1 MRGLRHR
8 IIRTSLLLLGT
19 TVVGVAL
26 GDTFAVSE
34 SNNSPITLS
43 SQSETVVEPAPEQPV
58 SQPALMT
65 VQQEITSSMASG
77 DTVPKD
83 ARGKIG
89 AKDPKNFTTE
99 VQYNP
104 QTNDYLIL
112 KKIGD
117 IVVDRQYMTF
127 EEYQNYQM
135 EQLMQNYWEKKA
147 KTAALNQSSGGSGN
161 LIDNIPGL
169 NKLNNA
175 LGSFLGN
182 DGKPLIEINPS
193 GSAELTFAIV
203 NNKREDPAIDVNKR
217 SVTNFDFDE
226 NIQINLN
233 AKIGDLLDFD
243 INQNTQAVFDFEN
256 TLKLKHEGKEDDI
269 LQLLEAGNIA
279 MPLNTKLIQG
289 SQSLFGFHTK
299 LKFGKLTIDGVFSEQ
314 KTESQNLQVQGG
326 AQTEEFQIK
335 ADEYEE
341 NRHFF
346 LAQYFY
352 DNYNKAMATLPVLNS
367 NIKIIKLEVWR
378 TNVGAAVTENRNIVA
393 LTDLGEKNPYMSS
406 LYNSSG
412 RTMPSDY
419 SNNLFNVID
428 RSAIRSVNQITP
440 YLQSKGFVSG
450 RDYEKVESARKLNP
464 SEYTF
469 NPQLGFIS
477 LNQALSADQ
486 VLAVAFQYQVIGDT
500 TVYQVG
506 ELTTDGIVDPNTL
519 VVKLLKSTTINTKSP
534 LWKLMMKNVYFLKST
549 QISPDK
555 FRLNVLYEGDDGGVM
570 TGYFADGPKK
580 GVPLIEV
587 FGLDRMDAMQYP
599 YADGVFDWLDNAST
613 DAGIIQASTGR
624 VFFPYVEPFGK
635 DLREI
640 LGDDAAA
647 NKYCFDSLYT
657 LTKTLAQQ
665 YPDKDKYYLEGS
677 YSTAMSG
684 EISLGFNI
692 PEGSVKVTAGGI
704 PLVEGVDYTV
714 DYMMGKVRII
724 NESVLSSGTPISI
737 SSESNSFSMMTKRMM
752 GMHLNYEFNPKFNLG
767 ATILNLHQKP
777 LTQKNNF
784 GDEPLNNTIWGLDL
798 SLEHDLPFL
807 TKAIDWL
814 PGISTKE
821 MSKLTL
827 NSEFAHF
834 IPGMSN
840 TGEKGTSYIDDFEGA
855 KSGIDLKNV
864 ASWHLASTPQD
875 YNTPNPMFPET
886 RLGSGLEYGFNRA
899 RLAWYRI
906 DDIFY
911 SSNSPSNIG
920 DADRSQPYARRISE
934 QEVFPNKEL
943 AAGETTNIYELNL
956 AFYPDEKGPYN
967 YDVNG
972 MNSDGKLENPAS
984 RWGGIMRR
992 LDYTDFETQNIET
1005 IEFWLMDPFIDN
1017 PNHSGGKL
1025 YFNLGDISEDILRDG
1040 RKFFENGLPTTSE
1053 IINVD
1058 TTIWGRVPTIQSV
1071 VNAFDN
1077 DEDARVRQ
1085 DIGYDGLSSSDER
1098 TFFDTYLQAV
1108 AQRFGTQSPA
1118 YLNAYN
1124 DPSNDDFTYF
1134 RSTRYDNANI
1144 KITDRYKYY
1153 NNAEGNSAP
1162 SGSSGEDY
1170 PTAATSYPN
1179 GEDINND
1186 NTLSESENYY
1196 QYSIDL
1202 SPENMV
1208 IGQNYITDIQEAQN
1222 IKLPDGSTA
1231 TCKWYQFKIPVRS
1244 PEKKVGSIEGYQSI
1258 RFMRMFMR
1266 EFSEPI
1272 ILRFATLELVYGTW
1286 RKYEQDLYEPGD
1298 YSGGDANTQ
1307 FTTSTVNIEENGY
1320 RSPVPYVLPPGIDR
1334 EEWYSNSSY
1343 YQMNEQ
1349 SLQMTVS
1356 ELGSGDARA
1365 IYKNA
1370 AYDLRYFGSLKMF
1383 VHAEKLNETDN
1394 LKDGDL
1400 TLFVRLGNDFT
1411 KNYYEYELPLKLTP
1425 WGTSMSEDDVIW
1437 PEDNNVEIDL
1447 EKLVAVKENR
1457 NKQIRSGN
1465 TDYSQNDIYFERD
1478 GGKKYSVLGT
1488 PNIGAVKVI
1497 MIGVRNPRKQ
1507 SMGDGNDMLPKSA
1520 IVWVNEL
1527 RLGDF
1532 SRKSGIA
1539 AMALARTNLADIGD
1553 LSLYGAYTSSRFGS
1567 LEQNISDLD
1576 GLNNTNVEVALN
1588 LDLDKFLPE
1597 TWGLKIP
1604 FHFDHSTQIGT
1615 PEYNPLD
1622 PDVNLRRDIRSYQTS
1637 EERDSIRNMTR
1648 EHLSRT
1654 NINLVNLHKE
1664 RTGKGT
1670 TSTPHFYEIENF
1682 NFSYAFSGEKQS
1694 DVDVEYYDKKQHRGG
1709 FTYTFSQTPT
1719 QLKPF
1724 DKMKLFKNKHLRFI
1738 RDLNFYYQ
1746 PKSMSFRTE
1755 VFRDF
1760 QETKLRNKSAG
1771 DIIIKPTFYKQFT
1784 WERVYN
1790 LQYDFSKTLHFQ
1802 YDATAN
1808 ADVEEPMGKI
1818 DTRTKNDSVW
1828 QSVLEFGRMRNFEQK
1843 VTVKWDF
1850 PIERFPYLDFL
1861 RTPLTYEAKYMFT
1874 GSTPATQSLGN
1885 TIENTRIATASVN
1898 GTMKTLYDKFKF
1910 IKNAYQPKP
1919 SKDAKGND
1927 RFGKG
1932 NGPNDKNKDKGKDKD
1947 KKDQKRGKDK
1957 DKKDKDKDKASLET
1971 KTDSIADSTKESKF
1985 LEILREV
1992 GYFSIRAVTGLK
2004 TFSVKY
2010 TLSEGTLIPG
2020 FMPEATILGMDNK
2033 NLWSP
2038 GLAFVFGGQGD
2049 IVAGLL
2055 ENDYLSKD
2063 TLLNAAHMVKSN
2075 DVLAI
2080 QANVE
2085 PIRDLK
2091 IDISFTRNFTSQ
2103 GSWYYK
2109 YNNDLGYIDGPL
2121 SPTRFGS
2128 YSTTI
2133 CMFNTAFDDP
2143 DALFSQFLENRAVV
2157 ANRLAAINPDP
2168 YTDEAILDTLS
2179 GLVFPGGYSPNSQQ
2193 VLMTSFLATYLGRD
2207 VHTMGFS
2214 PFLGFPLPNWS
2225 ITYNGLNKVE
2235 FLKKWF
2241 TNISFSHRYNST
2253 YSVSNYTTDMAISNI
2268 DNYDYGMETVLNA
2281 SNDFIPKESID
2292 QIQLTEQF
2300 NPFLKVDVV
2309 MVNSIQF
2316 NIAYQ
2321 RARTLSLSFSNNQ
2334 LTEMSR
2340 DGFTI
2345 GAGYR
2350 IKDVSFTITTG
2361 QKTHNLKSDIVIQA
2375 NLSYNQNKSQIRKI
2389 AQNTSQISSGS
2400 EVWTGGLS
2408 AEYALTQ
2415 SLTVRAFFETT
2426 INRPFIS
2433 NSYPNSTTKGG
2444 ITVRFSF

>member
-1 MRGLRHR
+1 MLAA
-8 IIRTSLLLLGT
+8 SLLMVT
-19 TVVGVAL
+19 TVFGVAL
-26 GDTFAVSE
+26 GDTFSVAERHNAEV
-34 SNNSPITLS
+34 PL
-43 SQSETVVEPAPEQPV
+43 APEETECT
-58 SQPALMT
+58 T
-65 VQQEITSSMASG
+65 VQPSAELPKQPSVEMPVAVQSTVAQG
-77 DTVPKD
+77 DTVPKGS
-83 ARGKIG
+83 AAGKMG
-89 AKDPKNFTTE
+89 AKDPKNFSTE

-104 QTNDYLIL
+104 KTNDYLIL

-117 IVVDRQYMTF
+117 VVIDRQYMTF

-135 EQLMQNYWEKKA
+135 GHLMQNYWSNKT
-147 KTAALNQSSGGSGN
+147 KTAALDKGSGSSN
-161 LIDNIPGL
+161 NILDNIPGL
-169 NKLNNA
+169 NKLSGLAENLLGPNA
-175 LGSFLGN
+175 
-182 DGKPLIEINPS
+182 IQINPS
-193 GSAELTFAIV
+193 GSAELTFAVV

-233 AKIGDLLDFD
+233 AKIGDLVDFD

-269 LQLLEAGNIA
+269 LQLIEAGNIA

-352 DNYNKAMATLPVLNS
+352 DNYNKAMSTLPVLNS
-367 NIKIIKLEVWR
+367 NINIIKIEVWR
-378 TNVGAAVTENRNIVA
+378 TNVGAAVSENRNIVA
-393 LTDLGEKNPYMSS
+393 ITDLGEKNPSMSS
-406 LYNSSG
+406 LYNPSG
-412 RTMPSDY
+412 RTLPSDN
-419 SNNLFNVID
+419 SNNLFGYID
-428 RSAIRSVNQITP
+428 RSAVRSVNQITP
-440 YLQSKGFVSG
+440 YMQSKGFVSG
-450 RDYEKVESARKLNP
+450 RDYEKVESARKLSP

-555 FRLNVLYEGDDGGVM
+555 FRLNVLYEGDDGGVL
-570 TGYFADGPKK
+570 TGYYADGPKK

-613 DAGIIQASTGR
+613 GAGIIQASTGR

-640 LGDDAAA
+640 LGDNAAA
-647 NKYCFDSLYT
+647 DKYCFDSLYT

-692 PEGSVKVTAGGI
+692 PEGSVRVTAGGI

-767 ATILNLHQKP
+767 ATILNLHQRP

-798 SLEHDLPFL
+798 SFEHEMPWL

-814 PGISTKE
+814 PGISTKDK
-821 MSKLTL
+821 STLTL
-827 NSEFAHF
+827 NAEFAHF
-834 IPGMSN
+834 IPGMSKTN
-840 TGEKGTSYIDDFEGA
+840 ESGTSYIDDFEGA

-864 ASWHLASTPQD
+864 SSWHLASTPQD
-875 YNTPNPMFPET
+875 WSTPNAMFPET
-886 RLGSGLEYGFNRA
+886 RIGSGLEYGFNRA

-911 SSNSPSNIG
+911 SSNAPSNIG
-920 DADRSQPYARRISE
+920 DADRSRPYARRISE

-972 MNSDGKLENPAS
+972 LNSDGKLENPAS
-984 RWGGIMRR
+984 RWGGIMRK

-1040 RKFFENGLPTTSE
+1040 RKFFENGLPTGNAV
-1053 IINVD
+1053 INVD

-1077 DEDARVRQ
+1077 DEDARMRQ
-1085 DIGYDGLSSSDER
+1085 DIGYDGLSSADER
-1098 TFFDTYLQAV
+1098 TFFESYLQAL
-1108 AQRFGTQSPA
+1108 AQRFGTQSAA
-1118 YLNAYN
+1118 YQNAYN
-1124 DPSNDDFTYF
+1124 DPSSDDFTYF
-1134 RSTRYDNANI
+1134 RSSRYDNSNV
-1144 KITDRYKYY
+1144 KINDRYKYY

-1162 SGSSGEDY
+1162 SGSNGEDY

-1222 IKLPDGSTA
+1222 IKLPDGSTT
-1231 TCKWYQFKIPVRS
+1231 TCKWYQFKIPVRN

-1266 EFSEPI
+1266 EFNEPI

-1286 RKYEQDLYEPGD
+1286 RKYDQDLYQPGD
-1298 YSGGDANTQ
+1298 IPTGGDANTK

-1349 SLQMTVS
+1349 SLQMEVS
-1356 ELGSGDARA
+1356 DLASGDARA

-1383 VHAEKLNETDN
+1383 AHAEKLNETDD

-1411 KNYYEYELPLKLTP
+1411 RNYYEYELPLKLTP
-1425 WGTSMSEDDVIW
+1425 WGTSMSQDDVIW
-1437 PEDNNVEIDL
+1437 PEANNVEIDL

-1465 TDYSQNDIYFERD
+1465 AQFSNTDLYTEYD
-1478 GGKKYSVLGT
+1478 GGRKYTVLGT

-1507 SMGDGNDMLPKSA
+1507 SATDGNDMLPKSA
-1520 IVWVNEL
+1520 IVWINEL
-1527 RLGDF
+1527 RLGEF
-1532 SRKSGIA
+1532 SRKSGWA
-1539 AMALARTNLADIGD
+1539 AMALARTNLANLGD

-1576 GLNNTNVEVALN
+1576 GLNNANIEVALN

-1597 TWGLKIP
+1597 EWGLKIP
-1604 FHFDHSTQIGT
+1604 VHFDHSTQIGT

-1622 PDVNLRRDIRSYQTS
+1622 PDVNLRRDIRSYLTG

-1664 RTGKGT
+1664 RTGKAAT
-1670 TSTPHFYEIENF
+1670 QSPHFYQIENF
-1682 NFSYAFSGEKQS
+1682 NFSYAFSGEKSS
-1694 DVDVEYYDKKQHRGG
+1694 DVDVEYYNKKQHRGG
-1709 FTYTFSQTPT
+1709 FTYNFNVTPK
-1719 QLKPF
+1719 QVKPF
-1724 DKMKLFKNKHLRFI
+1724 DNIKFFQNKYLKFI

-1746 PKSMSFRTE
+1746 PKSLSFRTE

-1790 LQYDFSKTLHFQ
+1790 LQYDITKTLRLQ
-1802 YDATAN
+1802 YDANAN

-1818 DTRTKNDSVW
+1818 DTRTKTDSVW
-1828 QSVLEFGRMRNFEQK
+1828 QSVLEFGRMRNFSQNLS
-1843 VTVKWDF
+1843 VTWDF
-1850 PIERFPYLDFL
+1850 PIERLPYLDFL
-1861 RTPLTYEAKYMFT
+1861 RTPLSYKSTYVFT
-1874 GSTPATQSLGN
+1874 GSTPSTQSLGN
-1885 TIENTRIATASVN
+1885 TIENTATLNATVN
-1898 GTMKTLYDKFKF
+1898 ATMKTLYDKFKF
-1910 IKNAYQPKP
+1910 IKKAYQPKQ
-1919 SKDAKGND
+1919 SKDAKG
-1927 RFGKG
+1927 KG
-1932 NGPNDKNKDKGKDKD
+1932 PMGNRQGGNNKNKNDKKNGKGKDKD
-1947 KKDQKRGKDK
+1947 K
-1957 DKKDKDKDKASLET
+1957 LET
-1971 KTDSIADSTKESKF
+1971 VANADTIPDSTKNEKWK
-1985 LEILREV
+1985 EILREV
-1992 GYFSIRAVTGLK
+1992 GYFGIRAVTGLK
-2004 TFSVKY
+2004 NFSVKY
-2010 TLSEGTLIPG
+2010 TLAEGTLIPG
-2020 FMPEATILGMDNK
+2020 FMPEATLLGMDNSS
-2033 NLWSP
+2033 LWSP
-2038 GLAFVFGGQGD
+2038 GLAFVFGGQND

-2063 TLLNAAHMVKSN
+2063 TLLNSPHQVRTN

-2080 QANVE
+2080 QAVVE

-2091 IDISFTRNFTSQ
+2091 IDISLTRNFTSQ
-2103 GSWYYK
+2103 GSHYYK
-2109 YNNDLGYIDGPL
+2109 YNNNLGYIDGPL

-2133 CMFNTAFDDP
+2133 CMFGTAFDDA
-2143 DALFSQFLENRAVV
+2143 DELFAQFLDSRAVV
-2157 ANRLAAINPDP
+2157 AGRLAALNPDP
-2168 YTDEAILDTLS
+2168 FTDEYLLDSLS

-2193 VLMTSFLATYLGRD
+2193 VLLTSFLATYLGRD
-2207 VHTMGFS
+2207 VHSMGFS

-2235 FLKKWF
+2235 WLKKWF
-2241 TNISFSHRYNST
+2241 SNISLSHRYSST
-2253 YSVSNYTTDMAISNI
+2253 YTVSNYSTDMAISNI
-2268 DNYDYGMETVLNA
+2268 DGYDYGMESVLNA

-2300 NPFLKVDVV
+2300 QPFLKVDVV
-2309 MVNSIQF
+2309 MVNSMQF
-2316 NIAYQ
+2316 NVAYQ
-2321 RARTLSLSFSNNQ
+2321 RARTLTLSFSNNQ

-2340 DGFTI
+2340 NGFTV

-2350 IKDVSFTITTG
+2350 IKDVAFTITTG

-2375 NLSYNQNKSQIRKI
+2375 NLSYNQNKTQIRKI

-2408 AEYALTQ
+2408 AEYALSQ
-2415 SLTVRAFFETT
+2415 SLTVRLFFETT

-2444 ITVRFSF
+2444 LTVRFSF

>member
-1 MRGLRHR
+1 MIGSKYR
-8 IIRTSLLLLGT
+8 IFGVSLLLFGT
-19 TVVGVAL
+19 TAVGV
-26 GDTFAVSE
+26 VS
-34 SNNSPITLS
+34 SDIFTVSDMDRTVSI
-43 SQSETVVEPAPEQPV
+43 SEEMSENPV
-58 SQPALMT
+58 P
-65 VQQEITSSMASG
+65 QQ
-77 DTVPKD
+77 DTVPKNS
-83 ARGKIG
+83 GGKKIG
-89 AKDPKNFTTE
+89 AKEPKNFSTD
-99 VQYNP
+99 VQYHP
-104 QTNDYLIL
+104 ETNDYLIL
-112 KKIGD
+112 TKVGD
-117 IVVDRQYMTF
+117 LVIDRKYMTF
-127 EEYQNYQM
+127 EEYQNWRM
-135 EQLMQNYWEKKA
+135 EQLMQSYWSNKS
-147 KTAALNQSSGGSGN
+147 KTAALDKKNNAAGG
-161 LIDNIPGL
+161 LLDNIPGMS
-169 NKLNNA
+169 KLNNA
-175 LGSFLGN
+175 LGSVLG
-182 DGKPLIEINPS
+182 GKPLIEVNPS
-193 GSAELTFAIV
+193 GSAELTFAVV

-233 AKIGDLLDFD
+233 AKIGDLFSLD

-256 TLKLKHEGKEDDI
+256 MVKLKYEGKEDDI

-289 SQSLFGFHTK
+289 SQSLWGFHTK
-299 LKFGKLTIDGVFSEQ
+299 LKFGKLTVDGVFSEQ

-326 AQTEEFQIK
+326 AQTEEFKIK

-352 DNYNKAMATLPVLNS
+352 DNYNKAMSTLPVLNS
-367 NIKIIKLEVWR
+367 NINIIKIEVWR

-393 LTDLGEKNPYMSS
+393 VTDLGEKNPYMSNLFNPS
-406 LYNSSG
+406 A

-428 RSAIRSVNQITP
+428 RSAIRSVNQITT
-440 YLQSKGFVSG
+440 YMQSKGFVSG

-519 VVKLLKSTTINTKSP
+519 VVKLLKSTSINTKSP
-534 LWKLMMKNVYFLKST
+534 LWKLMMKNVYFLRST

-599 YADGVFDWLDNAST
+599 YADGVFDWLDNAT
-613 DAGIIQASTGR
+613 TGAGIIQASTGR

-640 LGDDAAA
+640 LGDDVAA

-767 ATILNLHQKP
+767 ATVLNLHQTP

-798 SLEHDLPFL
+798 SFQHELPWL

-821 MSKLTL
+821 KSELTL
-827 NSEFAHF
+827 NAEFAHF

-840 TGEKGTSYIDDFEGA
+840 AGESGVSYIDDFEGA

-875 YNTPNPMFPET
+875 HATPNAMFPET
-886 RLGSGLEYGFNRA
+886 RVGSGLEYGFNRA

-911 SSNSPSNIG
+911 SSNSPSNIS
-920 DADRSQPYARRISE
+920 DADRSRPYARRISE

-956 AFYPDEKGPYN
+956 AFYPEEKGPYN
-967 YDVNG
+967 YDING
-972 MNSDGKLENPAS
+972 MSSYGKLLNPTS

-1017 PNHSGGKL
+1017 PNHTGGKL

-1040 RKFFENGLPTTSE
+1040 RKFFENGLPTGDE

-1077 DEDARVRQ
+1077 DESARIRQ
-1085 DIGYDGLSSSDER
+1085 DVGYDGLSSGDER
-1098 TFFDTYLQAV
+1098 SFFDEYIQAI
-1108 AQRFGTQSPA
+1108 AQRFGTQSAA
-1118 YLNAYN
+1118 YQNAYS

-1134 RSTRYDNANI
+1134 RSSRYDNANI
-1144 KITDRYKYY
+1144 KINDRYKYY
-1153 NNAEGNSAP
+1153 NNPEGNSAP

-1179 GEDINND
+1179 GEDINGD

-1208 IGQNYITDIQEAQN
+1208 IGQNYIADIQEAQN
-1222 IKLPDGSTA
+1222 VKLPDGSTT
-1231 TCKWYQFKIPVRS
+1231 TCKWYQFKIPIRN
-1244 PEKKVGSIEGYQSI
+1244 PEKKVGTIEGYQSI

-1266 EFSEPI
+1266 EFQEPI

-1286 RKYEQDLYEPGD
+1286 RKYDQDLYQPGE
-1298 YSGGDANTQ
+1298 YPTGSDANTK

-1349 SLQMTVS
+1349 SLQLEVS
-1356 ELGSGDARA
+1356 ELASGDARA

-1383 VHAEKLNETDN
+1383 AHAEKLNEMDN

-1425 WGTSMSEDDVIW
+1425 WGTSMSQDDVIW
-1437 PEDNNVEIDL
+1437 PEANNVDIDL
-1447 EKLVAVKENR
+1447 EKMVAVKENR
-1457 NKQIRSGN
+1457 NKLIRAGN
-1465 TDYSQNDIYFERD
+1465 SDYSQNDVYSEYD

-1507 SMGDGNDMLPKSA
+1507 AANDGNDMQPKSV
-1520 IVWVNEL
+1520 IVWINEL

-1532 SRKSGIA
+1532 SRKSGWA
-1539 AMALARTNLADIGD
+1539 TMALARTNLADIGD

-1576 GLNNTNVEVALN
+1576 GLNNANIEVALN

-1622 PDVNLRRDIRSYQTS
+1622 PDVNLRRDIRSYPTAA
-1637 EERDSIRNMTR
+1637 ERDSIRNMTR

-1654 NINLVNLHKE
+1654 NVNLVNLHKE
-1664 RTGKGT
+1664 RTGKSAT
-1670 TSTPHFYEIENF
+1670 QSPRFYQIENF
-1682 NFSYAFSGEKQS
+1682 NFSYAFSGEKSS
-1694 DVDVEYYDKKQHRGG
+1694 DVDVEYYNKKQHRGG
-1709 FTYTFSQTPT
+1709 FTYTFAQTPK

-1724 DKMKLFKNKHLRFI
+1724 AQMKIFKSQYLRFI

-1760 QETKLRNKSAG
+1760 QETKLRNKSSG

-1790 LQYDFSKTLHFQ
+1790 LQYDFSKTLRLQ

-1808 ADVEEPMGKI
+1808 ADIEEPMGKI

-1828 QSVLEFGRMRNFEQK
+1828 QSVMEFGRMRNFAQNLS
-1843 VTVKWDF
+1843 VTWDF
-1850 PIERFPYLDFL
+1850 PIERFPYMDFL
-1861 RTPLTYEAKYMFT
+1861 RTPLSYKSTYVFT
-1874 GSTPATQSLGN
+1874 GSTHSTQTLGN
-1885 TIENTRIATASVN
+1885 TIENTATATAAVN
-1898 GTMKTLYDKFKF
+1898 ATMKTLYDKFKF
-1910 IKNAYQPKP
+1910 IKKAYQPQNNKN
-1919 SKDAKGND
+1919 AKGND
-1927 RFGKG
+1927 KFGKG
-1932 NGPNDKNKDKGKDKD
+1932 KDKGKDNARGKDKNKDKNKEIK
-1947 KKDQKRGKDK
+1947 
-1957 DKKDKDKDKASLET
+1957 SLET
-1971 KTDSIADSTKESKF
+1971 KTDSIADSLKESK
-1985 LEILREV
+1985 LKEILIQT
-1992 GYFSIRAVTGLK
+1992 GYFAVRMATGLK
-2004 TFSVKY
+2004 NFSVKY

-2020 FMPEATILGMDNK
+2020 FMPQATLLGLDNK

-2038 GLAFVFGGQGD
+2038 GLAFVFGGQSD

-2063 TLLNAAHMVKSN
+2063 TLLNAAHMVKTN
-2075 DVLAI
+2075 DVLSI
-2080 QANVE
+2080 MANVE

-2091 IDISFTRNFTSQ
+2091 IDITFTRNYTSS
-2103 GSWYYK
+2103 GTYYYK
-2109 YNNDLGYIDGPL
+2109 YNPALDYINGPL
-2121 SPTRFGS
+2121 SPSRFGS
-2128 YSTTI
+2128 YSTTV
-2133 CMFNTAFDDP
+2133 CMFGTAFDDP
-2143 DALFSQFLENRAVV
+2143 DALFTQFLENRAVV
-2157 ANRLAAINPDP
+2157 ANRLAAINPDWF
-2168 YTDEAILDTLS
+2168 TDQSVYDSLS
-2179 GLVFPGGYSPNSQQ
+2179 GLIFPGGYSPNSQQ
-2193 VLMTSFLATYLGRD
+2193 VLLTSFLSTYLGRD
-2207 VHTMGFS
+2207 VHDMDFS
-2214 PFLGFPLPNWS
+2214 PFLKFPLPNWS
-2225 ITYNGLNKVE
+2225 ITYNGLSKID
-2235 FLKKWF
+2235 FLKQWF
-2241 TNISFSHRYNST
+2241 SNISLSHRYSST
-2253 YSVSNYTTDMAISNI
+2253 YTVSNYSTDMSIAGI
-2268 DNYDYGMETVLNA
+2268 DDYDYGYETVLNA

-2309 MVNSIQF
+2309 MVNSVQV
-2316 NIAYQ
+2316 NVAYQ
-2321 RARTLSLSFSNNQ
+2321 RARTMTLSFSNNQ
-2334 LTEMSR
+2334 LTEMAR
-2340 DGFTI
+2340 KGFTV

-2350 IKDVSFTITTG
+2350 IKDVAFTISTG
-2361 QKTHNLKSDIVIQA
+2361 QKTHNIKSDIVIQA
-2375 NLSYNQNKSQIRKI
+2375 NLSYNQNKTTIRKI

-2408 AEYALTQ
+2408 AEYALTT
-2415 SLTVRAFFETT
+2415 SLTVRLFFETT

-2444 ITVRFSF
+2444 LTVRFSF

>member
-1 MRGLRHR
+1 MQ
-8 IIRTSLLLLGT
+8 TASLLIVTVMLGS
-19 TVVGVAL
+19 AF
-26 GDTFAVSE
+26 GDTF
-34 SNNSPITLS
+34 
-43 SQSETVVEPAPEQPV
+43 VVPKRHNADVYIATHQQLHGLAQNAEQP
-58 SQPALMT
+58 SAEMPAVAQMP
-65 VQQEITSSMASG
+65 VFSG
-77 DTVPKD
+77 DTVPKGS
-83 ARGKIG
+83 AANKMG
-89 AKDPKNFTTE
+89 AKQPKNFTTE

-117 IVVDRQYMTF
+117 MVIDRQYMTF
-127 EEYQNYQM
+127 EEYQNHQL
-135 EQLMQNYWEKKA
+135 EQLMQSYWTNRT
-147 KTAALNQSSGGSGN
+147 KTAALDKNSGSSN
-161 LIDNIPGL
+161 NILDNIPGV
-169 NKLNNA
+169 NKLAGLAENLLGPNA
-175 LGSFLGN
+175 
-182 DGKPLIEINPS
+182 IQINPS
-193 GSAELTFAIV
+193 GSAELTFAVV

-233 AKIGDLLDFD
+233 AKIGDLVNFD

-269 LQLLEAGNIA
+269 LQLLELGNIA

-352 DNYNKAMATLPVLNS
+352 DNYNKAMSTLPVLNS
-367 NIKIIKLEVWR
+367 NINIIKIEVWR
-378 TNVGAAVTENRNIVA
+378 TNVGAAVTENRNLVA
-393 LTDLGEKNPYMSS
+393 ITDLGEKNPSMST
-406 LYNSSG
+406 LYNPSG
-412 RTMPSDY
+412 RNLPSDN
-419 SNNLFNVID
+419 SNNLFSYID
-428 RSAIRSVNQITP
+428 RNSIRSVNQITP
-440 YLQSKGFVSG
+440 YMQSKGFVSG
-450 RDYEKVESARKLNP
+450 RDYEKIESARKLNP
-464 SEYTF
+464 SEYSF

-477 LNQALSADQ
+477 LNQALSVDQ

-549 QISPDK
+549 QISSDK
-555 FRLNVLYEGDDGGVM
+555 FRLNVLYEGDDGGVL

-580 GVPLIEV
+580 GIPLIEV

-599 YADGVFDWLDNAST
+599 YSDGVFDWLDNAST
-613 DAGIIQASTGR
+613 GAGIIQASTGR
-624 VFFPYVEPFGK
+624 IFFPYVEPFGK
-635 DLREI
+635 DLRQI
-640 LGDDAAA
+640 LGDNAAA
-647 NKYCFDSLYT
+647 DKYCFDSLYT

-677 YSTAMSG
+677 FSTAMSG

-692 PEGSVKVTAGGI
+692 PEGSVRVTAGGI

-724 NESVLSSGTPISI
+724 NESVLSSGTPISV

-767 ATILNLHQKP
+767 ATILNLHQRP

-798 SLEHDLPFL
+798 SFEHELPWL

-814 PGISTKE
+814 PGISTKDK
-821 MSKLTL
+821 STLTL
-827 NSEFAHF
+827 NAEFAHF
-834 IPGMSN
+834 IPGMSKTN
-840 TGEKGTSYIDDFEGA
+840 ESGTSYIDDFEGA

-864 ASWHLASTPQD
+864 GNWHLASTPQD
-875 YNTPNPMFPET
+875 WQTPNAMFPET
-886 RLGSGLEYGFNRA
+886 RLGSGLEYGYNRA

-911 SSNSPSNIG
+911 SSNSPSNIT
-920 DADRSQPYARRISE
+920 DADRSRPYARRISE

-943 AAGETTNIYELNL
+943 AAGETTNIFELNL

-972 MNSDGKLENPAS
+972 LNSDGKLDNPAS
-984 RWGGIMRR
+984 RWGGIMRK

-1005 IEFWLMDPFIDN
+1005 IEFWLMDPFIEN

-1040 RKFFENGLPTTSE
+1040 RKFFENGLPTGND

-1085 DIGYDGLSSSDER
+1085 DVGYDGLGSNDER
-1098 TFFDTYLQAV
+1098 TFFESYLQAL
-1108 AQRFGTQSPA
+1108 AQRFGTQSAA
-1118 YLNAYN
+1118 YQNAYN

-1134 RSTRYDNANI
+1134 RSSRYDNSNV
-1144 KITDRYKYY
+1144 KINDRYKYY

-1202 SPENMV
+1202 DPAKMV
-1208 IGQNYITDIQEAQN
+1208 IGENYITDIQEAQN
-1222 IKLPDGSTA
+1222 IKLPDGSTT
-1231 TCKWYQFKIPVRS
+1231 TCKWYQFKIPVRN

-1266 EFSEPI
+1266 EFTEPI

-1298 YSGGDANTQ
+1298 IPTGGDANTK

-1349 SLQMTVS
+1349 SLQMSVS
-1356 ELGSGDARA
+1356 DLASGDARA

-1383 VHAEKLNETDN
+1383 AHAEKLNETDD
-1394 LKDGDL
+1394 LEDGDL

-1411 KNYYEYELPLKLTP
+1411 RNYYEYELPLKLTP
-1425 WGTSMSEDDVIW
+1425 WGTSMSQDDVIW
-1437 PEDNNVEIDL
+1437 PEANNVDIDL
-1447 EKLVAVKENR
+1447 EKLVSVKENR

-1465 TDYSQNDIYFERD
+1465 TQISQNELYYETD
-1478 GGKKYSVLGT
+1478 GNRKYTVLGT

-1507 SMGDGNDMLPKSA
+1507 SATDGNDMLPKSA
-1520 IVWVNEL
+1520 IVWINEL

-1532 SRKSGIA
+1532 SRKSGWA
-1539 AMALARTNLADIGD
+1539 AMALARTNLANLGD

-1576 GLNNTNVEVALN
+1576 GLNNANIEVALN
-1588 LDLDKFLPE
+1588 LDMDKFLPE
-1597 TWGLKIP
+1597 EWGLKIP
-1604 FHFDHSTQIGT
+1604 VHFDHSTQIGT

-1622 PDVNLRRDIRSYQTS
+1622 PDVNLRRDIRSYLTG

-1664 RTGKGT
+1664 RTGKAAT
-1670 TSTPHFYEIENF
+1670 QSPHFYQIENF
-1682 NFSYAFSGEKQS
+1682 NFSYAFSGEKSS
-1694 DVDVEYYDKKQHRGG
+1694 DVDVEYYNKKQHRGG
-1709 FTYTFSQTPT
+1709 FTYNFSVTPN
-1719 QLKPF
+1719 QVKPF
-1724 DKMKLFKNKHLRFI
+1724 EKIKLFRNRYLKFI
-1738 RDLNFYYQ
+1738 RDINFYYQ

-1790 LQYDFSKTLHFQ
+1790 LQYDFSKTLRFQ

-1828 QSVLEFGRMRNFEQK
+1828 QSVLEFGRMRNFAQNLS
-1843 VTVKWDF
+1843 VTWDF

-1861 RTPLTYEAKYMFT
+1861 RTPLSYKSSYIFT
-1874 GSTPATQSLGN
+1874 GSTPSTQSLGN
-1885 TIENTRIATASVN
+1885 TIENTATASAAVN
-1898 GTMKTLYDKFKF
+1898 GTMKTLYDKFKL
-1910 IKNAYQPKP
+1910 IKKAYQPKQN
-1919 SKDAKGND
+1919 KDAKG
-1927 RFGKG
+1927 K
-1932 NGPNDKNKDKGKDKD
+1932 NGPMNNRQNGKDKDRKSKQAAKGKDK
-1947 KKDQKRGKDK
+1947 
-1957 DKKDKDKDKASLET
+1957 LET
-1971 KTDSIADSTKESKF
+1971 ASKTDTIPDSTKNEKWK
-1985 LEILREV
+1985 EILREV
-1992 GYFSIRAVTGLK
+1992 GFFGIRAVTGLK
-2004 TFSVKY
+2004 NFSVKY
-2010 TLSEGTLIPG
+2010 TIAEGTLIPG
-2020 FMPEATILGMDNK
+2020 FMPEATLLGMDNS

-2038 GLAFVFGGQGD
+2038 GLAFVFGGQSD

-2063 TLLNAAHMVKSN
+2063 TLLNAAHQVRTN

-2080 QANVE
+2080 QAVVE

-2091 IDISFTRNFTSQ
+2091 IDINFTRNFTSQ

-2121 SPTRFGS
+2121 SPSRFGS
-2128 YSTTI
+2128 YTTTT
-2133 CMFNTAFDDP
+2133 CMFGTAFE
-2143 DALFSQFLENRAVV
+2143 DADLLFAQFLANRAVV

-2168 YTDEAILDTLS
+2168 FTDEMVLDSLS

-2193 VLMTSFLATYLGRD
+2193 VLLTSFLATYLGRD
-2207 VHTMGFS
+2207 VHSMGFS

-2235 FLKKWF
+2235 WLKKWF
-2241 TNISFSHRYNST
+2241 TNIALSHRYTST
-2253 YSVSNYTTDMAISNI
+2253 YTVSNYTTDMAIANI
-2268 DNYDYGMETVLNA
+2268 DNYDYGMESVLNA
-2281 SNDFIPKESID
+2281 CNDFIPKESID

-2300 NPFLKVDVV
+2300 QPLLKVDVV

-2316 NIAYQ
+2316 NVAYQ
-2321 RARTLSLSFSNNQ
+2321 KARTLMLSFSNNQ

-2340 DGFTI
+2340 NGLTI

-2350 IKDVSFTITTG
+2350 IKDVAFTITTG

-2389 AQNTSQISSGS
+2389 AQNTTQISSGS

-2408 AEYALTQ
+2408 AEYALSQ
-2415 SLTVRAFFETT
+2415 SLTVRLFFETT